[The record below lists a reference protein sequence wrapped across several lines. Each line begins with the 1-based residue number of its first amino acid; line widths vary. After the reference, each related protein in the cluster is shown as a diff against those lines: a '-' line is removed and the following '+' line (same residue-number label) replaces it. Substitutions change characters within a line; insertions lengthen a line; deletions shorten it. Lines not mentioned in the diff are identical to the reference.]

1 MVKLL
6 KNGVEQTFAS
16 LNDACLKNGATY
28 GRNTANAI
36 SFLSSAGFDM
46 SQFTPK
52 ASTPKVKAT
61 SKVIAILI
69 DSLSVVDTAKVDQL
83 KTELNAV
90 MFSGGVVTDKTIKRA
105 NQLKTE
111 IEQASKPTEPT
122 LDAIIERVKTLYAE
136 HIKTEPT
143 K

>member
-1 MVKLL
+1 
-6 KNGVEQTFAS
+6 
-16 LNDACLKNGATY
+16 
-28 GRNTANAI
+28 
-36 SFLSSAGFDM
+36 
-46 SQFTPK
+46 
-52 ASTPKVKAT
+52 
-61 SKVIAILI
+61 
-69 DSLSVVDTAKVDQL
+69 VVDTAKVDQL